1 MSILHWKEMIL
12 YIMFDKQLK
21 SFIRIGT
28 LVLIC
33 INLSMGNSR
42 ANVDASVEMR
52 LALREAGHHLL
63 LADHDSVSLVLPVIY
78 DKEGWYEVSFS
89 STLAIVPDSLVF
101 FLNRAMTRLSLPP
114 DYLAEVIC
122 LTTRE
127 VVYSY
132 RMSEAEEQQV
142 VPCLG
147 RDLPEDTYS
156 IKVFFYPPGNIHKA
170 GLTPVIWV
178 GFLSLIASLLYLLFR
193 VNRTNMSTT
202 TTSSAAKSLG
212 NCVFYFDERKFVCNE
227 AEIKLTEKESDLLQ
241 MFYQHPNRIL
251 SRDELLKEVW
261 ESKGVI
267 VSRSLDTYISLLRKK
282 LNQSNLQISNVH
294 GAGYRLQ
301 IAK

>member
-1 MSILHWKEMIL
+1 MIDKPL
-12 YIMFDKQLK
+12 RFYI
-21 SFIRIGT
+21 RTGT
-28 LVLIC
+28 LILIC
-33 INLSMGNSR
+33 IYLSIENSR
-42 ANVDASVEMR
+42 ADVDASVEMR
-52 LALREAGHHLL
+52 LALRETGHHLL
-63 LADHDSVSLVLPVIY
+63 LANHDSVSLVLPVIY
-78 DKEGWYEVSFS
+78 DKEGWYVVSFS
-89 STLAIVPDSLVF
+89 STLAIVPDSLVL
-101 FLNRAMTRLSLPP
+101 FLNRAMTSLTLTP

-122 LTTRE
+122 LPTRE

-132 RMSEAEEQQV
+132 RMAVGEEEQV
-142 VPCLG
+142 IPCLG
-147 RDLPEDTYS
+147 RDLPEDTYA

-178 GFLSLIASLLYLLFR
+178 GIMSLIASLLYLLFR
-193 VNRTNMSTT
+193 VKRTNLSTT
-202 TTSSAAKSLG
+202 TTSSAVKTLG
-212 NCVFYFDERKFVCNE
+212 NCAFYFDERKFVCNE

>member
-1 MSILHWKEMIL
+1 
-12 YIMFDKQLK
+12 MFDRQQRF
-21 SFIRIGT
+21 FIHTGT
-28 LVLIC
+28 LIFIC
-33 INLSMGNSR
+33 TTLFIGNSR
-42 ANVDASVEMR
+42 ANVDASMQMR

-63 LADHDSVSLVLPVIY
+63 LADHDSESLVLPVIY
-78 DKEGWYEVSFS
+78 DKEGWYVVSFS
-89 STLAIVPDSLVF
+89 SPLAIVPDSLVL
-101 FLNRAMTRLSLPP
+101 FLNRAMTSLDLPTN
-114 DYLAEVIC
+114 YLAEVIC
-122 LTTRE
+122 LPNRE

-132 RMSEAEEQQV
+132 QMAAHEEKKV
-142 VPCLG
+142 IPCLG
-147 RDLPEDTYS
+147 RDLPQDMYS
-156 IKVFFYPPGNIHKA
+156 IKVFFHPPGNFLMA

-178 GFLSLIASLLYLLFR
+178 GILSLIASLLYLLFR
-193 VNRTNMSTT
+193 VKGTT
-202 TTSSAAKSLG
+202 LSNTAASSAAKTLG

-227 AEIKLTEKESDLLQ
+227 AEIKLTGKESELLQ

-301 IAK
+301 VAK

>member
-1 MSILHWKEMIL
+1 
-12 YIMFDKQLK
+12 MFDKQRRF
-21 SFIRIGT
+21 FIRTGT
-28 LVLIC
+28 LIIIC
-33 INLSMGNSR
+33 INLFIGNSR
-42 ANVDASVEMR
+42 GNVDASMEMR

-63 LADHDSVSLVLPVIY
+63 LADHDSVSLVLPVVY
-78 DKEGWYEVSFS
+78 DKEGWYVVSFS
-89 STLAIVPDSLVF
+89 SPLAIVPDSLVM
-101 FLNRAMTRLSLPP
+101 FLNRALVSLDLPP
-114 DYLAEVIC
+114 DYLVEVIC
-122 LTTRE
+122 LPNLE

-132 RMSEAEEQQV
+132 QMAAREDKRV
-142 VPCLG
+142 IPCLG
-147 RDLPEDTYS
+147 RDLPRDTYA
-156 IKVFFYPPGNIHKA
+156 IKVLSNPPGNIHIA

-178 GFLSLIASLLYLLFR
+178 GIISLIASLLYLLFR
-193 VNRTNMSTT
+193 VKRTTLSTT

-251 SRDELLKEVW
+251 SRDQLLKEVW